1 MSNVQKSSHT
11 HKAKKDSG
19 IGSLSDHELIQLTV
33 RDLNQQLRGLSK
45 EEVARLKQ
53 RRRTLKNRGYAASC
67 REKRVSQREE
77 LEIQRTALAA
87 EVDGLAR
94 ENSSMKGELDSL
106 RARYLALQ
114 TFARSMGRGTLV
126 PTRVATT
133 GVITIVKSE
142 GKRADA

>member
-1 MSNVQKSSHT
+1 MSNMQRSSHT
-11 HKAKKDSG
+11 YKAKKESG
-19 IGSLSDHELIQLTV
+19 STALSDDELIQLTV
-33 RDLNQQLRGLSK
+33 RDLNQHLRGLSK

-67 REKRVSQREE
+67 REKRVSQRDD
-77 LEIQRTALAA
+77 LEQQRTALAA

-114 TFARSMGRGTLV
+114 TFARSVGREPLV

-142 GKRADA
+142 PQKADA

>member
-1 MSNVQKSSHT
+1 MSNLQKSNHIY
-11 HKAKKDSG
+11 KAKKETG
-19 IGSLSDHELIQLTV
+19 IRALSDHELIQLTV

-77 LEIQRTALAA
+77 LEHQRVALAA

-114 TFARSMGRGTLV
+114 AFARSMGRGTLV
-126 PTRVATT
+126 PTRVATS
-133 GVITIVKSE
+133 GVITIVKPEAKKS
-142 GKRADA
+142 DV